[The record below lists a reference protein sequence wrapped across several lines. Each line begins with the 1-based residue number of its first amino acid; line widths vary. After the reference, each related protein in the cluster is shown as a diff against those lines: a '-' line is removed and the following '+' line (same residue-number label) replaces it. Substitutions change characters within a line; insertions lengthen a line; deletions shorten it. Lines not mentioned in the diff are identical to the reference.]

1 MTIQDLIIE
10 DLIVGT
16 GSEVEAGNTISI
28 HYSGTLENGKKFDSS
43 YDRGV
48 PFSTPIGVGYVIPGW
63 DQGVIGMKVGGK
75 RKLTIPFNLAY
86 GEAGIPGVIPPKST
100 LIFELELIDIKK

>member
-1 MTIQDLIIE
+1 MTIQDLII
-10 DLIVGT
+10 DDILIGT
-16 GSEVEAGNTISI
+16 GSEVKTGDTVAI
-28 HYSGTLENGKKFDSS
+28 HYTGILENGKKFDSS
-43 YDRGV
+43 LDRGT

-75 RKLTIPFNLAY
+75 RKLTIPFSLAY

-100 LIFELELIDIKK
+100 LIFDLELVDIKK